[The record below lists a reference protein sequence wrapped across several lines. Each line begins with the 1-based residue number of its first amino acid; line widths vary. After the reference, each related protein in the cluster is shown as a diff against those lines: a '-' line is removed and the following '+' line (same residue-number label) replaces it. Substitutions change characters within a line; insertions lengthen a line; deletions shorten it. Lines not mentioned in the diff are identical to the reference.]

1 MTALGKVLEY
11 YEHFERLVQKLP
23 KPLQQ
28 PILNEIQPIKDLFL
42 RQRAPRIVVLGDP
55 EIPLPRLVQAIY
67 SAPVEGIE
75 AGEWLTYASEAGAKL
90 QIADARTDG
99 LIPGDQAPDFWLILH
114 RAGAPDLDRIAA
126 ASAGMGSVIGVL
138 VTDDPVREMEAE
150 RLGFHGAL
158 RAEPA
163 LRDRLAG
170 TVAVRPQ
177 VRFVADGSLA
187 DDQREGFDRLAQIMT
202 KELPQEAK
210 LEMARVSG
218 IREVQRDIALTVVK
232 SMSVICGAIG
242 AQPIPLADFPILT
255 SLQAGMVAAVIYIS
269 GQPVRAKLGLKFIGA
284 VGANV
289 GVGMVMR
296 EGSRALLKFVPLWGN
311 AVSGGIAGAGTFALG
326 RAAIAF
332 FIDGLSMEQAR
343 QVFKKKKPVVDEP
356 RA

>member
-1 MTALGKVLEY
+1 MSALGRVLEY

-28 PILNEIQPIKDLFL
+28 PLLREIGPIKDLFL
-42 RQRAPRIVVLGDP
+42 RQRAPRIVVLGDA
-55 EIPLPRLVQAIY
+55 EVPLARLVHAIF
-67 SAPVEGIE
+67 SAPVEGVE
-75 AGEWLTYASEAGAKL
+75 AAEWLTYRSEAGAEL
-90 QIADARTDG
+90 RVADAR
-99 LIPGDQAPDFWLILH
+99 A
-114 RAGAPDLDRIAA
+114 AGVDASEFSPDLWLLLHSAESPAPPDIDRVVAA
-126 ASAGMGSVIGVL
+126 TGGKGSVIGVL
-138 VTDDPVREMEAE
+138 VTPEAIE
-150 RLGFHGAL
+150 SVEPQRLAFHAAL

-170 TVAVRPQ
+170 TVAVRPE
-177 VRFVADGSLA
+177 VRFVADGSRA
-187 DDQREGFDRLAQIMT
+187 DDRREGFTRLAQVMT
-202 KELPQEAK
+202 GELPQEAK

-218 IREVQRDIALTVVK
+218 VREVQREIALTVVK

-269 GQPVRAKLGLKFIGA
+269 GQPARAKLGLKFIAA

-289 GVGMVMR
+289 GAAMALR

-326 RAAIAF
+326 RAAIGY
-332 FIDGLSMEQAR
+332 FIDGVSIEQAR
-343 QVFKKKKPVVDEP
+343 LIFKKKRPPGK
-356 RA
+356 